1 MKKIILKKRKFI
13 SIIILSVMVLCSLS
27 SIVKADV
34 NNIIDSK
41 RKASLEII
49 KYENAH
55 GSGLDVTQNRPLKGV
70 EFTIYKLN
78 EENMEKTAEEIVLGM
93 EEGTIVGLDSKSLVT
108 DKNGIVKFDELELGR
123 YLVAETKVPI
133 NVSVKMNPFLIDLP
147 RTADDGQSWDYTVRI
162 EPKNETVYGDVILN
176 KTDKNGKTL
185 AGTKWEL
192 QVKDNSDW
200 VKYDYEGVLIT
211 DKQGKINITNLPV
224 GEYRLIEIETLDGY
238 ILDQSE
244 VKEFK
249 VTAKDTSFT
258 FEAINE
264 KPEISKE
271 VKNNSGYSEHASAYA
286 KDEVE
291 WKITAEV
298 PSIIEKMDTYYIT
311 DTLPQGLEYKEDSLV
326 IEGLTLNTH
335 YEVEENDRIIKITF
349 NTEELSK
356 TKKKEV
362 VITYKT
368 TFTDDV
374 SYGEALVNKADLTY
388 TNKIDINGT
397 EASKKTSEGDEA
409 EVHLGAILIK
419 KTDREGNGLA
429 GAKFKIATTEEN
441 ARDGIYVKGS
451 DGEDLIVT
459 SGDDGRAVFKGLKY
473 GVDGSTAETGE
484 SQYYLVEIESPT
496 YIDENGNEKHYNL
509 LKGPVEV
516 TVNHRSEKIIMAT
529 VINDKGFVLPFTGG
543 TGTTLSVILGIS
555 LMTFAIKLNKKE
567 KTRKRNRK

>member
-13 SIIILSVMVLCSLS
+13 SIIILFVILLFSLS
-27 SIVKADV
+27 NIVKAEV
-34 NNIIDSK
+34 GNIIDSK

-70 EFTIYKLN
+70 EFTIYKVN
-78 EENMEKTAEEIVLGM
+78 EENMEKTAEEIALGI

-108 DKNGIVKFDELELGR
+108 DKNGIVKFNELELGR

-147 RTADDGQSWDYTVRI
+147 RTSEDGQTWDYTVRI
-162 EPKNETVYGDVILN
+162 EPKNETVYGDVTLN
-176 KTDKNGKTL
+176 KIDKNGKAL
-185 AGTKWEL
+185 SGTKWEL
-192 QVKDNSDW
+192 QVNDGSNW
-200 VKYDYEGVLIT
+200 VKYDYEGVLVT
-211 DKQGKINITNLPV
+211 DKQGKINITNLPI
-224 GEYRLIEIETLDGY
+224 GDYRLIEIETLDGY

-271 VKNNSGYSEHASAYA
+271 VKNNSGYSEHGSVYA

-291 WKITAEV
+291 WRITAEV

-311 DTLPQGLEYKEDSLV
+311 DTLPEGLEYKEDSLV
-326 IEGLTLNTH
+326 IEDLTLNTH
-335 YEVEENDRIIKITF
+335 YEVEENDGIIKITF

-374 SYGEALVNKADLTY
+374 SYGEELVNKADLTY

-397 EASKKTSEGDEA
+397 ETSKKTSEGDEA

-451 DGEDLIVT
+451 DGEDLIAT

-496 YIDENGNEKHYNL
+496 YIDEDGTEKHYNL

-543 TGTTLSVILGIS
+543 TGTILSVVVGIS